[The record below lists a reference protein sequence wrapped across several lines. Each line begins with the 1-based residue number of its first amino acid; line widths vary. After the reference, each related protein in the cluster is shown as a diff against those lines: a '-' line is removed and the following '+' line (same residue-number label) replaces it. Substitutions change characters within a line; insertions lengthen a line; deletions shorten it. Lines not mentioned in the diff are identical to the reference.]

1 MNWIQLTEDNVNYV
15 YSLLENNIPV
25 MFSHMGENGE
35 VWYGDKHRLYL
46 SLGTII
52 CKSENYYYM
61 EIPQL
66 SGVKYNP

>member
-15 YSLLENNIPV
+15 YSLI
-25 MFSHMGENGE
+25 GE

-46 SLGTII
+46 SLGTM
-52 CKSENYYYM
+52 CKSENYYYV

>member
-15 YSLLENNIPV
+15 YSLIENNIPV
-25 MFSHMGENGE
+25 MFSHMAENGE
-35 VWYGDKHRLYL
+35 VWYGDNHRLYL
-46 SLGTII
+46 SLGTM
-52 CKSENYYYM
+52 CKSENYYYV